1 MSNVFLRQQFE
12 QTVEET
18 LIVLRQQNDVWKGLG
33 THPYIPNID
42 EVCERLEPTAPAW
55 PKGKDAYRSLR
66 IRFGEGHNGMIQ
78 TFEAHAAAIK
88 RVHAKFWRWDLLLSG
103 EHPYQDKQVDR
114 LRLLAGNETHH
125 AVVEWV
131 TIDDLSAN
139 RKRKDVTSV
148 RGSQSLADEG
158 LVLAWLFPKRVD
170 AIDYDKWSA
179 WFCAGY
185 ELSVPGHDDGPW
197 RRVPCVHRCLYDG
210 ATGLDAGWRSFDYSG
225 CSVPPLRE

>member
-1 MSNVFLRQQFE
+1 MASRCEMSNVFLRQQFE

-18 LIVLRQQNDVWKGLG
+18 LIVLRQQNDVWKALG

-103 EHPYQDKQVDR
+103 EHPYQDKQVACS
-114 LRLLAGNETHH
+114 LAMRRTTPWSSGSPSTTCRPT
-125 AVVEWV
+125 A
-131 TIDDLSAN
+131 SA
-139 RKRKDVTSV
+139 RTSRPRV
-148 RGSQSLADEG
+148 GSSPSRTKASCWRGCSPSGWTPSTTTSGRRGSAPATS
-158 LVLAWLFPKRVD
+158 
-170 AIDYDKWSA
+170 ST
-179 WFCAGY
+179 
-185 ELSVPGHDDGPW
+185 SPGASTSRGSTCP
-197 RRVPCVHRCLYDG
+197 
-210 ATGLDAGWRSFDYSG
+210 A
-225 CSVPPLRE
+225 